1 MYLKAIEVYGFKS
14 FSNRVKIPLKP
25 GVTCIVG
32 PNGCGKSNVVDAIR
46 WCIGEMSWKQLR
58 LPSMMDV
65 IFAGTEKRQPLNV
78 AEVSMT
84 FDNEG
89 RKLPLDFS
97 EVTTTRK
104 IYRSDESEY
113 FINRVQCRL
122 KDIREMFL
130 DTGIGADGYA
140 IIDQG
145 GVNAVL
151 KANPEARREL
161 FEEAAGVSKYKAKR
175 EEAIRRLERVDQDL
189 ARLADSMTLI
199 DEQIKKL
206 ESEARKARLQ
216 QKCREELTS
225 GEIALLVRE
234 IGALR
239 AQMDEEKRALEPVET
254 ETKEISSAVIALEA
268 EQSALNLTAVQK
280 QNDERLAMEA
290 VYSLRSQVS
299 QLEGKSINNVKL
311 AEESRAGFASA
322 ERQERADREHDAR
335 LEADAGGT
343 SARLSGLETGFEG
356 LKAGYEALNARLA
369 AQEQELSR
377 ISGEAAAV
385 EAKVTAAY
393 QEEMALSRDKA
404 AAESDITHLREDLE
418 GLARDMEELAG
429 QKAAHEARLG
439 ELSARLAE
447 ADAALAAD
455 GAALA
460 AAESDRTA

>member
-14 FSNRVKIPLKP
+14 FANRVKIPLKP

-206 ESEARKARLQ
+206 ESEARKAKLQ
-216 QKCREELTS
+216 QKYKEELSS

-239 AQMDEEKRALEPVET
+239 AQMDEEKRALEPVEA
-254 ETKEISSAVIALEA
+254 ETKELAAAVVALEG
-268 EQSALNLTAVQK
+268 EQGALNLTAVQK

-290 VYSLRSQVS
+290 VYSLRSEVA
-299 QLEGKSINNVKL
+299 QLEGKSINNLKL
-311 AEESRAGFASA
+311 ADESKSQFASA
-322 ERQERADREHDAR
+322 ERQERSDREQDSR
-335 LEADAGGT
+335 LEAESVETTAKLGE
-343 SARLSGLETGFEG
+343 LESGFSG
-356 LKAGYEALNARLA
+356 LKAEYEALNARLS

-377 ISGEAAAV
+377 ISGEAASV
-385 EAKVTAAY
+385 EARVTAAY
-393 QEEMALSRDKA
+393 QEEMGLSRDKA
-404 AAESDITHLREDLE
+404 AAESNIAHLREDLGNIE
-418 GLARDMEELAG
+418 KELEELAR
-429 QKAAHEARLG
+429 QKAEHEAKIA

-455 GAALA
+455 
-460 AAESDRTA
+460 